1 MPTTALPES
10 LALPPESPPS
20 VEQAAVQTE
29 AFAEPVVEAATDT
42 PAAASPTPQTP
53 ATPAP
58 PELTPAESAQRLK
71 GLFPALFS
79 GAPKPLKL
87 RIQTDIQ
94 QRAPGQFTRR
104 VLSAFLH
111 RHTGS
116 TGYLLAITR
125 LGQRF
130 DLDGVAVEP
139 ISDEHREAATAELTR
154 RRGNQET
161 RRALEDEQRALL
173 QTQRHNR
180 AGLLR
185 DHASTTLTRA
195 NFCVLKGVDPA
206 ELDDLL
212 ALARRE
218 AEEDAAQRPA
228 AFERPE
234 RPQRPPLPQRRGPR
248 PGPR

>member
-1 MPTTALPES
+1 MSTTALPES
-10 LALPPESPPS
+10 LTPPPESPPL
-20 VEQAAVQTE
+20 VEQADVPTE
-29 AFAEPVVEAATDT
+29 APAEPVIESASDTPPTSQT
-42 PAAASPTPQTP
+42 PAA
-53 ATPAP
+53 PAP
-58 PELTPAESAQRLK
+58 PELTPAECAQRLK
-71 GLFPALFS
+71 ALFPALFA

-87 RIQTDIQ
+87 RIQTDLQ

-130 DLDGVAVEP
+130 DLDGLAVEP
-139 ISDEHREAATAELTR
+139 VSAEHRETAQAELTR
-154 RRGNQET
+154 RRGNQDA
-161 RRALEDEQRALL
+161 RRALEDKQRALA

-185 DHASTTLTRA
+185 DHATTTLTRA

-228 AFERPE
+228 AFERAE
-234 RPQRPPLPQRRGPR
+234 RPQRPPPRRGPR

>member
-20 VEQAAVQTE
+20 VEQVAVQTE

-58 PELTPAESAQRLK
+58 PELTPAECAQRLK

-139 ISDEHREAATAELTR
+139 ISDEHREAAQAELAR
-154 RRGNQET
+154 RRGNQDT

-180 AGLLR
+180 VGLLR
-185 DHASTTLTRA
+185 DHETTTLTRA
-195 NFCVLKGVDPA
+195 NFCVLKAVDPA

-218 AEEDAAQRPA
+218 AEEEAAQRPA
-228 AFERPE
+228 AFERP
-234 RPQRPPLPQRRGPR
+234 QRPPPRRGNR
-248 PGPR
+248 PQSGQR